1 MVSTQSPS
9 ASELFSSA
17 PVASNAPV
25 SSSGVQALYLEG
37 DFVQLLDQNALPETK
52 IYLPIATVE
61 EMADAIQVMKV
72 RGAPAIGIAA
82 AYGLVLDAQ
91 NASRNNANASGLI
104 QRLRKS
110 SDLLGSTRPTAVNL
124 AWALNE
130 MSQVLD
136 RVEKSQSSVEEL
148 VLQLREAALKIHQDD
163 IAACKE
169 IGRLGATLFPQKP
182 EGLGVLTHCNAGAL
196 ATGGYGTALGI
207 VRSVFERDSKIQVYA
222 DETRPRFQGARLTTW
237 ELVEDGIPV
246 TLIADN
252 MSAVLMRDGFIDRI
266 VVGADRITA
275 NGDVANKIGT
285 YGVAVLANA
294 HNIPFYVAAPLS
306 TIDLSLAH
314 GKDIPIEER
323 DASEV
328 WNINGASICAKGTQ
342 FFNPAFDVTPARLV
356 KAIITEKGIVEGP
369 DYTAGLAALFK
380 K

>member
-1 MVSTQSPS
+1 MVCASPS
-9 ASELFSSA
+9 T
-17 PVASNAPV
+17 NKMTGT
-25 SSSGVQALYLEG
+25 SGVQALYLKG
-37 DFVQLLDQNALPETK
+37 DVVQLLDQNALPEIK
-52 IYLPIATVE
+52 RYLPIGTVE
-61 EMADAIQVMKV
+61 EMAEAIQVMKV

-91 NASRNNANASGLI
+91 NA
-104 QRLRKS
+104 LRKS
-110 SDLLGSTRPTAVNL
+110 ANQELSAKSFIQQLRRSSELLGATRPTAVNL

-130 MSQVLD
+130 MSQVLNQA
-136 RVEKSQSSVEEL
+136 ETNSSVTVEAL
-148 VLQLREAALKIHQDD
+148 VNQLRAMAIKIHEDD

-169 IGRLGATLFPQKP
+169 IGRLGATLFPPK
-182 EGLGVLTHCNAGAL
+182 EGGLGVLTHCNAGAL
-196 ATGGYGTALGI
+196 ATGGYGTALGVI
-207 VRSVFERDSKIQVYA
+207 RSVFERDSQIQVYA

-246 TLIADN
+246 TLISDN
-252 MSAVLMRDGFIDRI
+252 MSAVLMRDGKIDRI

-306 TIDLSLAH
+306 TIDLSLEH

-323 DASEV
+323 ETTEV
-328 WNINGASICAKGTQ
+328 SHIHGAPVCAEGTQ

-356 KAIITEKGIVEGP
+356 KAIITEKGIVQGP
-369 DYTAGLAALFK
+369 DYKAGLAALFQK
-380 K
+380 